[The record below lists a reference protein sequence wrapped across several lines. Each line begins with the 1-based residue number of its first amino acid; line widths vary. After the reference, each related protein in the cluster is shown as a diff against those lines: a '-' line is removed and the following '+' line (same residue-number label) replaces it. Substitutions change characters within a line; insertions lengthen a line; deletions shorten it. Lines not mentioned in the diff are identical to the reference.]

1 MTGFIR
7 QTLNEL
13 FREIPVQILEKT
25 MLTDVEITGI
35 AYDSRAVTPG
45 CLFVALEG
53 SQTDGHRFISAAIER
68 GAVAVVGTKA
78 VVDLPV
84 PYIRV
89 KNGRFALA
97 HISAAFYQF
106 PGRNLSMVGV
116 TGTDGKTTT
125 TNLIYA
131 ILVEAGFRA
140 GMISTLSA
148 VVGDQT
154 FDTGFHVT
162 TPEAP
167 EVQRYLSR
175 MLAAGLSHVV
185 LEVTS
190 HGLAQ
195 HRITACE
202 FDVGVITN
210 ITHEHLDFHET
221 FEAYR
226 EVKAQ
231 LLTDLEK
238 TAGKS
243 QGNIRLAV
251 LNKDD
256 PSFDFLSGATSVRKV
271 SYGIE
276 ADRLDIRAENIRFS
290 PDGSHFDVIGQDFR
304 FHVFSRLMGPFNVM
318 NCLAAAAT
326 GIFAFHLSPEVIQ
339 RGIQKVKSIP
349 GRMEQIAMGQEFIAM
364 VDFAHTPNALRVVL
378 EATRQL
384 VSGRILVVFGS
395 AGLRDREKRHM
406 MAEVAVDL
414 ADLVFLTAEDPR
426 TESLDDILEEMANAA
441 HATGAE
447 EGTHFWRIRDR
458 GAAIR
463 EAIRLAEPGDIV
475 ITCGKGH
482 EQSMCFG
489 ETEYPWDDRTAMKA
503 AIAELLGKSGPKIP
517 YLPTQEGTS
526 NEEDKQ

>member
-25 MLTDVEITGI
+25 MITDVEITGI
-35 AYDSRAVTPG
+35 VYDSRAVTPG

-78 VVDLPV
+78 VGELPV
-84 PYIRV
+84 SYIRV
-89 KNGRFALA
+89 KDGRLALA
-97 HISAAFYQF
+97 HLSAAFYQF

-125 TNLIYA
+125 TNLIYS
-131 ILVEAGFRA
+131 ILVEAGFRT

-148 VVGDQT
+148 IVGDQS

-210 ITHEHLDFHET
+210 VTHEHLDYHQT

-231 LLTDLEK
+231 LLKDLEK
-238 TAGKS
+238 TAQKS

-256 PSFDFLSGATSVRKV
+256 PSFDFLSKSTGVDKIT
-271 SYGIE
+271 YGIM
-276 ADRLDIRAENIRFS
+276 ADQLDICAENIQFS
-290 PDGSHFDVIGQDFR
+290 PEGSHFDVVGKDFR
-304 FHVFSRLMGPFNVM
+304 FHVLSRLMGPFNVM

-326 GIFAFHLSPEVIQ
+326 GIFAYNLPPEVIQ
-339 RGIQKVKSIP
+339 KGIQKVKSIP
-349 GRMEQIAMGQEFIAM
+349 GRMEQIVMGQEFIAM

-384 VSGRILVVFGS
+384 TSGRILVVFGS

-406 MAEVAVDL
+406 MSEVAVEL
-414 ADLVFLTAEDPR
+414 ADLIFLTAEDPR

-441 HATGAE
+441 SAKGAE
-447 EGTHFWRIRDR
+447 EGTQFWRVRDR
-458 GAAIR
+458 GEAIR
-463 EAIRLAEPGDIV
+463 EAIRQAKPGDIV
-475 ITCGKGH
+475 IACGKGH

-489 ETEYPWDDRTAMKA
+489 EIEYPWDDRIAMKA
-503 AIAELLGKSGPKIP
+503 ALAEILGKPGPQIP
-517 YLPTQEGTS
+517 YLPTQES
-526 NEEDKQ
+526 DSDEED